1 MRIATQM
8 SVQRYGDERFT
19 PGNLPQELGPYMAA
33 SGDTGENRSGRYN
46 TQRMNSY
53 PGSRWQR
60 GNVDEAGD
68 GWQQQRRGHRGRH

>member
-33 SGDTGENRSGRYN
+33 GGDTGEYRSGRVRY
-46 TQRMNSY
+46 QRVNSH
-53 PGSRWQR
+53 PGSRGQR